1 MSSQILRR
9 TGAVVTVAGLVT
21 IAVASPAAAAVS
33 GKFTGSG
40 IYIRRCANTTC
51 AADGVGY
58 PSHSVTVY
66 CYVQGGWAAGTNIW
80 YRLRDNTTGV
90 SGYSISTYVD
100 FNGSLGRC

>member
-1 MSSQILRR
+1 MGGGHGKGYPDELSDPPSHWR
-9 TGAVVTVAGLVT
+9 
-21 IAVASPAAAAVS
+21 S
-33 GKFTGSG
+33 GTD
-40 IYIRRCANTTC
+40 IRRCANTAC
-51 AADGVGY
+51 AADGVGD
-58 PSHSVTVY
+58 PSHAVTVY